1 MPLQSNSGH
10 HPIPLFWYLGFH
22 GNTILNLI
30 NMPKDSTHY
39 SEYSYNEVWWKKSI
53 FFLYPLFFISMAT
66 AAKFVLPIPIFLA
79 YLVPLDVD
87 VVFIKF
93 YQFLFGE

>member
-1 MPLQSNSGH
+1 MKE
-10 HPIPLFWYLGFH
+10 
-22 GNTILNLI
+22 I
-30 NMPKDSTHY
+30 N
-39 SEYSYNEVWWKKSI
+39 

-87 VVFIKF
+87 ATGKASPRNRADKSVWKNKNKNNNNS
-93 YQFLFGE
+93 EKET